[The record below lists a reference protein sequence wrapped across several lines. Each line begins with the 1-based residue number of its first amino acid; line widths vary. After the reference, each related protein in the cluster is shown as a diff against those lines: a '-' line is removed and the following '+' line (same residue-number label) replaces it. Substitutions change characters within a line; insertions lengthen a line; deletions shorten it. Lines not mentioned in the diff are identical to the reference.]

1 MARRRI
7 KRSAKSGLPP
17 GTLVHIG
24 ERHVEEPR
32 ITLIRY
38 EGERFEES
46 TVSADRVVR
55 PPRDQAG
62 VVWYH
67 VAGLHDVAVLE
78 RLGEVFGLHPLIL
91 EDMLNTE
98 QRPKIDEAEEYAF
111 LVLKGFVTGDK
122 PAGELISEQISLV
135 LGSNWVLSLQER
147 EGNRFDT
154 VRDRIASSQGRFCR
168 HGADYLAYAL
178 LDQIVDGYFAVLE
191 EMRERIGEVEEAVL
205 EHPAPAT
212 LQALQRLKREEAFLR
227 KSVWPLREVVSR
239 LERLESPLLRPSTV
253 IYLRDVYDHVIQV
266 IDAIENDRDMLAGL
280 LDIYLSSLN
289 NRMNEIMK
297 VLAVIATIF
306 MPMTFLAGVYG
317 MNFKHFPEIDWAWG
331 YPYLFWGLVVAMG
344 LSMFA
349 YFRRKKW
356 M

>member
-24 ERHVEEPR
+24 ERRAEESR
-32 ITLIRY
+32 ITLLRY
-38 EGERFEES
+38 EGEHFEERA
-46 TVSADRVVR
+46 VSVNQIVR

-67 VAGLHDVAVLE
+67 VAGIHDVAVLE

-91 EDMLNTE
+91 EDILNTE
-98 QRPKIDEAEEYAF
+98 QRPKIDEGDEYVF
-111 LVLKGFVTGDK
+111 LVLKGFVIGEKSGD
-122 PAGELISEQISLV
+122 ELISEQISLV
-135 LGSNWVLSLQER
+135 LGPNWVLSLQER
-147 EGNRFDT
+147 EGNRFSA
-154 VRDRIASSQGRFCR
+154 VRDRIASCQGRICR

-178 LDQIVDGYFAVLE
+178 LDQLVDGYFTILE
-191 EMRERIGEVEEAVL
+191 QMRERIGDVEDAVL
-205 EHPAPAT
+205 QHPVPET
-212 LQALQRLKREEAFLR
+212 LHALQKLKREEAFLR
-227 KSVWPLREVVSR
+227 KSVWPLREVVNR
-239 LERLESPLLRPSTV
+239 LDRMESNLIRPSMR

-266 IDAIENDRDMLAGL
+266 NDAIENDRDMLSGM
-280 LDIYLSSLN
+280 LDIYLSSIN
-289 NRMNEIMK
+289 NRMNEVMK

-317 MNFKHFPEIDWAWG
+317 MNFKHFPEIELAWG
-331 YPYLFWGLVVAMG
+331 YPYLFWGLIVGMG
-344 LSMFA
+344 LSMFV
-349 YFRRKKW
+349 YFKRKKW